1 MRLHRSSAQSWAR
14 SDLQSQ
20 QTAAAQMSLGCVSR
34 WQWHITLSLTTG
46 FSLITIIMAES
57 TGVFSLWLF
66 HTSLCECTRAAIRCA
81 SSQCYSLFRSSPCSS
96 LRSLLPHLLRK
107 LRITWQTES
116 FREETTNLY
125 PVSLRCSYECLW
137 PSTPVP
143 GWRISQGGYS

>member
-66 HTSLCECTRAAIRCA
+66 HTSLLSAQGRPLGVLPLSVVH
-81 SSQCYSLFRSSPCSS
+81 SSGLVHVQVYAPCC
-96 LRSLLPHLLRK
+96 LTFWENYALLDRQ
-107 LRITWQTES
+107 IS